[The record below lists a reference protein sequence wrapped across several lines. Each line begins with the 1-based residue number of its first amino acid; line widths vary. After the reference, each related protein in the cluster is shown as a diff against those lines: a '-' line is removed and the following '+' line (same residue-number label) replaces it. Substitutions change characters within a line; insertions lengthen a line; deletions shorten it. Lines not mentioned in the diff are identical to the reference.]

1 MIVPLRRGTIRYA
14 VVAELA
20 DAHEMCIRDRQLT
33 HIDLGEFHSDLAA
46 PARRAVEPG
55 GKIENGNVHTVIK
68 WRIGY

>member
-1 MIVPLRRGTIRYA
+1 MHLDDLIQPVVIIGQRA
-14 VVAELA
+14 VVIQTACL
-20 DAHEMCIRDRQLT
+20 QLT